1 MACSIFFVLFPA
13 SRSRGRPTDRT
24 RGDPFG
30 WSRATRHSTTRGA
43 VPPRGT
49 SSRRRWTPKR
59 RYCDGS
65 SPTRRVRASRE
76 DARGSRARA
85 RSSSL
90 ARAQPRRVRL
100 DLNARSPRLLPRP
113 RRFPSPGAA
122 LLSRVLIDPMLTGIP
137 FVDDHGALRP
147 GQLLE
152 VCGVGGSGKTEI
164 LMRAAVNCVMPRE
177 RRGVRFGGCES
188 SVLLLDLDGKF
199 DTLRFLKILTAR
211 VKDAIARAAAEK
223 SPAEAANSRDDALA
237 DDAYAESARRFQ
249 TLRCHSSLD
258 FLKALHVVER
268 AFERREARNAEA
280 DRGGDEDVG
289 GGDDRGGG
297 NPREGREGET
307 SAPPPPPPPRRL
319 LLVDNVAAFY
329 WLDRASRREQ
339 GAPLSLHAV
348 HHASAAKLQELSRRC
363 RAPIIVTKATGGA
376 GGASDAPASARERRG
391 PVGPAAGHRD
401 FLPRRWTSA
410 VTQRVVLDVERVAPD
425 GGQPRAREGFE
436 GAWGYAA
443 RFVARWEL
451 PRGRP
456 GMRYEVHGDDGIRCE
471 G

>member
-1 MACSIFFVLFPA
+1 MDS
-13 SRSRGRPTDRT
+13 
-24 RGDPFG
+24 
-30 WSRATRHSTTRGA
+30 
-43 VPPRGT
+43 
-49 SSRRRWTPKR
+49 KR

-113 RRFPSPGAA
+113 RRFPSPRRRA
-122 LLSRVLIDPMLTGIP
+122 LSRVLIDPTLTGIP

-177 RRGVRFGGCES
+177 RRARRDSADANPASSSSTSTANSTRSDSSKFSPRASKTPSRARGGREEPRGGGE
-188 SVLLLDLDGKF
+188 L
-199 DTLRFLKILTAR
+199 AR
-211 VKDAIARAAAEK
+211 RRAA
-223 SPAEAANSRDDALA
+223 DDVYALIRA
-237 DDAYAESARRFQ
+237 SIPDAPMPQLTRLSQGVTRRR
-249 TLRCHSSLD
+249 TRVRTKRS
-258 FLKALHVVER
+258 E
-268 AFERREARNAEA
+268 NAEA
-280 DRGGDEDVG
+280 DRGGTRTWAGVTTEDAG
-289 GGDDRGGG
+289 ETRA
-297 NPREGREGET
+297 GREGET

-329 WLDRASRREQ
+329 WLDRASRRT
-339 GAPLSLHAV
+339 GRASSLHAV

-376 GGASDAPASARERRG
+376 GGASDAPARPRG
-391 PVGPAAGHRD
+391 NAGDRWAPPRAPR
-401 FLPRRWTSA
+401 FPPRRWTSA

-436 GAWGYAA
+436 GAGVRGEIRRQVGIAA
-443 RFVARWEL
+443 RQTGDAI
-451 PRGRP
+451 RGTR
-456 GMRYEVHGDDGIRCE
+456 R
-471 G
+471 